1 MSLLLVASAH
11 LVKAV
16 VSAVAVS
23 AKDGSVAVVTVN
35 AADGM
40 MRCGSGL
47 LRVVFVA
54 VVRPAR
60 VRASIWRL
68 LRLRLIRSFCRV
80 SRCRSTVAMRMV
92 REKSRLKRSRV
103 MRFC

>member
-1 MSLLLVASAH
+1 MHLVQSAHPVKAVASA
-11 LVKAV
+11 VDGN
-16 VSAVAVS
+16 VA
-23 AKDGSVAVVTVN
+23 GVTVN

-54 VVRPAR
+54 AVRLAR

-80 SRCRSTVAMRMV
+80 SRCRSIAAMRMV
-92 REKSRLKRSRV
+92 REKSRLKRSRAT
-103 MRFC
+103 RFC